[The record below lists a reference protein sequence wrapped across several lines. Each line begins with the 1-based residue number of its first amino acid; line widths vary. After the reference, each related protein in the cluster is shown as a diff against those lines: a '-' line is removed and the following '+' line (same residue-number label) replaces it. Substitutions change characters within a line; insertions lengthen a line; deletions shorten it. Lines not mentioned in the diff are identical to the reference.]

1 MVMIFCDGP
10 SDPVNGPHVNATTE
24 QKQEAM
30 LEARER
36 ANAWAQPFSFV
47 GKFIADQAI
56 AEIDACEG
64 AVITIDAEGIWT
76 ASTDYKPLAGKDTWK
91 IDGVEAPIFYS
102 KTREWPPNTTA
113 IVNSDVGDRINHKI
127 KVILICVVVVCV
139 AIYMLRK

>member
-1 MVMIFCDGP
+1 MIFCDGP

>member
-1 MVMIFCDGP
+1 MIFCEGP
-10 SDPVNGPHVNATTE
+10 SDPVNGPHVNATKE
-24 QKQEAM
+24 QKQEGM

-36 ANAWAQPFSFV
+36 ANAWAEPFGPF

-64 AVITIDAEGIWT
+64 AVITIDAEGNWT

-91 IDGVEAPIFYS
+91 LDGIDAPVFYA
-102 KTREWPPNTTA
+102 KAYDWPPNTTA